1 MIFTAGFFQL
11 TGSFD
16 NFLFSCTLVRQYRP
30 LPARTGRLCRNYLCD
45 GILICFLTAEYWKN
59 ILRSQSG

>member
-30 LPARTGRLCRNYLCD
+30 LPARTGRKQRLSDLHMEADVSPCCHL
-45 GILICFLTAEYWKN
+45 
-59 ILRSQSG
+59 